1 MITIKINIPQWT
13 DITKWFW
20 DKFCFPR
27 RKVVAEYFELYND
40 EVVAEFI
47 EFLYEEWDC
56 QHDEISCAKLNYH
69 IHHLREI
76 MEKKTN
82 EIESAMYKYK

>member
-1 MITIKINIPQWT
+1 MITIKINIPQWE

-40 EVVAEFI
+40 EVVTELVD
-47 EFLYEEWDC
+47 FLYKEWNC
-56 QHDEISCAKLNYH
+56 KRDEISYARLNY
-69 IHHLREI
+69 IKYHLREI
-76 MEKKTN
+76 MEKKTDK
-82 EIESAMYKYK
+82 IKSVMFKWK

>member
-1 MITIKINIPQWT
+1 MITIKINIPQWK
-13 DITKWFW
+13 DISKWFW

-27 RKVVAEYFELYND
+27 RKVVAKYFELYND
-40 EVVAEFI
+40 EVATELI
-47 EFLYEEWDC
+47 EFLYKEWDC
-56 QHDEISCAKLNYH
+56 VQNENNRIKLNYL
-69 IHHLREI
+69 IYHLREI

>member
-1 MITIKINIPQWT
+1 MITIKINIPQWK
-13 DITKWFW
+13 DFTKWFW

-27 RKVVAEYFELYND
+27 RKVVAKYFELYND
-40 EVVAEFI
+40 EVATELI

-56 QHDEISCAKLNYH
+56 VQNENNRIKLNY
-69 IHHLREI
+69 IIDNLREI

>member
-1 MITIKINIPQWT
+1 MITIKINIPQWK
-13 DITKWFW
+13 DFTKWFW

-27 RKVVAEYFELYND
+27 RKVVAKYFELYND
-40 EVVAEFI
+40 EVATELI
-47 EFLYEEWDC
+47 EFLYKEWDC
-56 QHDEISCAKLNYH
+56 VQNENNRIKLNY
-69 IHHLREI
+69 IIDNLREI